1 MNKSNTLFLIAGIS
15 GFIAGVLFAP
25 NKGSVNRL
33 KAKNA
38 ANKIANKALYEIEQL
53 QYTLED

>member
-1 MNKSNTLFLIAGIS
+1 MNKSNTMFLIAGVS

-33 KAKNA
+33 KAKKA

-53 QYTLED
+53 QHELEG